1 MHSRIIQNKY
11 TINEI
16 LVNNGTLVNNGI
28 LVDEILGKGKFG
40 NVYKGKR
47 IKDQE
52 SVAIKI
58 ESSKEYKTLK
68 HETTIL
74 NYLHNHGA
82 KQIPTVF
89 WYGIFEKCPTLIMT
103 YYQNSLEDYI
113 KHKSISQEK
122 LDTIM
127 NLLLGILENVHQ
139 HYVIHRDIKPQNIM
153 MKDGELFL
161 IDFGMST
168 FYVDENFK
176 HVECRRDKE
185 YIIGTPKYISYHI
198 HDGYE
203 PSRRDDL
210 ISLGYLYLHILGKRL
225 PWENIQLHSNQEIR
239 APINQERK
247 RLKSIDCVKDYMK
260 TMISE
265 TISESISESIR
276 EPINESI
283 HETKIYKYI
292 ETCYNLRFDETPNY
306 NI

>member
-1 MHSRIIQNKY
+1 MNNRIIQNKY
-11 TINEI
+11 IIN
-16 LVNNGTLVNNGI
+16 
-28 LVDEILGKGKFG
+28 EILGKGKFG
-40 NVYKGKR
+40 DVYKGKR

-52 SVAIKI
+52 LVAIKI
-58 ESSKEYKTLK
+58 ETSKEYKTLK

-74 NYLHNHGA
+74 NYLHNHGS

-89 WYGIFEKCPTLIMT
+89 WYGIFEICPTLIMT

-113 KHKSISQEK
+113 NHKSISQEK

-127 NLLLGILENVHQ
+127 NILLRILENVHQ
-139 HYVIHRDIKPQNIM
+139 QYVIHRDIKPQNIM

-176 HVECRRDKE
+176 HIECNQNKE

-210 ISLGYLYLHILGKRL
+210 ISLGYLYLNILVKNMHCEKNL
-225 PWENIQLHSNQEIR
+225 PWENIQLPSSNKINSE
-239 APINQERK
+239 INQERK
-247 RLKSIDCVKDYMK
+247 QFKSLNNI
-260 TMISE
+260 
-265 TISESISESIR
+265 
-276 EPINESI
+276 
-283 HETKIYKYI
+283 KIYISTIFDKNTQLINNSKIHKYI
-292 ETCYNLRFDETPNY
+292 ETCYNLKFDETIEY